1 MLSRSPDLFALYLFR
16 KHSHRGAFW
25 LTSTNFRGTVS
36 IRFTFLSSLFLWT
49 SISGENSRGKIM
61 AAVSD
66 DEYNLAFLDEENIDL
81 DETDAASTRVIQ
93 LDRDSEIP
101 TRYLI
106 RKIFSPQLEPPY
118 HYDPAAETSQRKKKV
133 KVPLLFINYCSSKR
147 HIDNWK
153 PKVVCSFFEHMCLRE
168 MWFPVI
174 RGKGLTLPV
183 FSRQ

>member
-1 MLSRSPDLFALYLFR
+1 
-16 KHSHRGAFW
+16 
-25 LTSTNFRGTVS
+25 
-36 IRFTFLSSLFLWT
+36 
-49 SISGENSRGKIM
+49 M
-61 AAVSD
+61 ASVSD

-118 HYDPAAETSQRKKKV
+118 HYDPAVETSQRKKKV

-147 HIDNWK
+147 HIDN
-153 PKVVCSFFEHMCLRE
+153 
-168 MWFPVI
+168 
-174 RGKGLTLPV
+174 
-183 FSRQ
+183 

>member
-1 MLSRSPDLFALYLFR
+1 
-16 KHSHRGAFW
+16 
-25 LTSTNFRGTVS
+25 
-36 IRFTFLSSLFLWT
+36 
-49 SISGENSRGKIM
+49 M

-106 RKIFSPQLEPPY
+106 RKIFSPQLESPY
-118 HYDPAAETSQRKKKV
+118 HYDPAVETSQRKKKV

-147 HIDNWK
+147 HIDN
-153 PKVVCSFFEHMCLRE
+153 
-168 MWFPVI
+168 
-174 RGKGLTLPV
+174 
-183 FSRQ
+183 